1 MTRLAVDIRRDF
13 PDFRLA
19 IAHDFELRGIT
30 ALFGPSGGGK
40 TTLLRAI
47 AGHERRAAGRIAHD
61 GEVWQE
67 GRHWTPPHRRGVG
80 YVAQN
85 PQLFPHLSVAGNLR
99 YAARRAPAGADGTG
113 FDEVVEQ
120 LDLQPLLAR
129 RPDVLSGGERQRVA
143 LGRALLTRPRLL
155 LMDEPLAGL
164 DIQRKTRLLPYI
176 ARLPAAFGIPI
187 IYVTHAVDEVIRLGD
202 RMVALREGGVFAAG
216 GVTELL
222 ERLDLAA
229 ATGRFEAGTVL
240 SGEVVSHDEPFQMTR
255 VSLGEQVLDM
265 PRAPMAVGTEVRLRV
280 RARDVALATVRPT
293 GISIRNILNGRI
305 SEIVEEPDTA
315 FAEVLVDLGDQ
326 RLRARLT
333 RAAVADLGLEEG
345 GAVWALIKAVAF
357 DRRVLG
363 AGSTG
368 AETETETETET

>member
-1 MTRLAVDIRRDF
+1 MARRHCCARS
-13 PDFRLA
+13 PATSAAPWGASPTTARSGRKA
-19 IAHDFELRGIT
+19 GTGHRPIA
-30 ALFGPSGGGK
+30 A
-40 TTLLRAI
+40 
-47 AGHERRAAGRIAHD
+47 
-61 GEVWQE
+61 
-67 GRHWTPPHRRGVG
+67 G

-99 YAARRAPAGADGTG
+99 YAARRAPDDVDGTG
-113 FDEVVEQ
+113 FDEVVER

-176 ARLPAAFGIPI
+176 ARLPDAFGIPI

-202 RMVALREGGVFAAG
+202 RMVVLREGGVFAAG

-240 SGEVVSHDEPFQMTR
+240 SGEIVGHDETFQLTR

-265 PRAPMAVGTEVRLRV
+265 PRAPMAAGTGVRLRV
-280 RARDVALATVRPT
+280 RARDVALATTRPS
-293 GISIRNILNGRI
+293 GISIRNILDGRAI
-305 SEIVEEPDTA
+305 QIVEEPDTA
-315 FAEVLVDLGDQ
+315 FAEVLVDLGGQ
-326 RLRARLT
+326 RLRARVT
-333 RAAVADLGLEEG
+333 RAAIDDLGLEEG
-345 GAVWALIKAVAF
+345 GAVFALIKSVAF

-363 AGSTG
+363 DGSAEAGT
-368 AETETETETET
+368 

>member
-1 MTRLAVDIRRDF
+1 MTRLAVNIRRDF

-40 TTLLRAI
+40 TTLLRSI
-47 AGHERRAAGRIAHD
+47 AGHERRAAGRIAHN
-61 GEVWQE
+61 GEIWQE
-67 GRHWTPPHRRGVG
+67 GGHWIPPHRRGVG

-99 YAARRAPAGADGTG
+99 YAARRAPADADGTG
-113 FDEVVEQ
+113 FDEVLER
-120 LDLQPLLAR
+120 LDLQSLLAR

-202 RMVALREGGVFAAG
+202 RMVVLREGGVFAAG

-222 ERLDLAA
+222 ERLDLAE

-240 SGEVVSHDEPFQMTR
+240 SGEIVGHDETFKTSR
-255 VSLGEQVLDM
+255 VSVGEQVLDM
-265 PRAPMAVGTEVRLRV
+265 PRAPMAVGTGVRLRV
-280 RARDVALATVRPT
+280 RARDVALATTRPS
-293 GISIRNILNGRI
+293 GISIRNILGARVI
-305 SEIVEEPDTA
+305 QIVEESDTA
-315 FAEVLVDLGDQ
+315 FAEVLVDIGAQ
-326 RLRARLT
+326 RLRARIT
-333 RAAVADLGLEEG
+333 RAAVADLGLAEG
-345 GAVWALIKAVAF
+345 GAVFALVKSVAF

-363 AGSTG
+363 DDSAATR
-368 AETETETETET
+368 T